1 MESAT
6 YVLSISV
13 SSVLRFFCLDTHLQC
28 MSLISMSARYPSNF
42 ESDWFHTKFTQLKLC
57 FSLFCH
63 WFYNLHKEMDTYICK
78 EFYCSDLDV
87 RNSPICII
95 FDIRSVLKGTVHAM
109 SMTHCTGIITNVL
122 FQHARPIL
130 NNSNW
135 QPCLWFNYLV
145 LCWGLL
151 NPMRIM

>member
-1 MESAT
+1 MWLKLYAILLKMIKWSRRLT
-6 YVLSISV
+6 FLRYLSVQYYVSCI
-13 SSVLRFFCLDTHLQC
+13 DTHLQC
-28 MSLISMSARYPSNF
+28 MSLIFMGARYPSNF

-78 EFYCSDLDV
+78 EFYCSDFDV

-109 SMTHCTGIITNVL
+109 SMTHFTGIITNVL
-122 FQHARPIL
+122 FNTH
-130 NNSNW
+130 
-135 QPCLWFNYLV
+135 V
-145 LCWGLL
+145 LS
-151 NPMRIM
+151 